1 MLGDIYES
9 KGNYARAVGAY
20 KRALQIDSN
29 NVQIMNSLAVCY
41 LKNNDTQLARE
52 LLTSVIQN
60 QPGNSA
66 AHQYLGYCLL
76 RLGEVDKAI
85 ESYGRAI
92 AIDDRDWEAHRGMG
106 VAYMMRA
113 IDENNKDEVLKA
125 RLAVKA
131 VEHWRKSLSI
141 KPDQPNREK
150 LLRYIANYSGQSP

>member
-1 MLGDIYES
+1 
-9 KGNYARAVGAY
+9 
-20 KRALQIDSN
+20 
-29 NVQIMNSLAVCY
+29 
-41 LKNNDTQLARE
+41 
-52 LLTSVIQN
+52 
-60 QPGNSA
+60 
-66 AHQYLGYCLL
+66 
-76 RLGEVDKAI
+76 
-85 ESYGRAI
+85 
-92 AIDDRDWEAHRGMG
+92 MG